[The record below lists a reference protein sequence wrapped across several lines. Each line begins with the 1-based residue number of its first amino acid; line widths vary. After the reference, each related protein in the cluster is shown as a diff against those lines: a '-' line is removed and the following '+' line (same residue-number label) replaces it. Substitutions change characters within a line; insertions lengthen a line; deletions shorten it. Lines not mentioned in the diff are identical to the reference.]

1 MNSSLLTQVSVLSR
15 RAIIRTLRQPA
26 MVIPSLIFP
35 MMLLAVNA
43 GGLTSATELPGFPA
57 DTYLDFAFAFPLM
70 QSAMFG
76 ATLAGSEFARD
87 IENGFLNRLALT
99 PMSKSALLA
108 GLLSGVIALS
118 LIQAAVF
125 LTVGLV
131 IGVDIKSGIL
141 GIPVLVALSVLTS
154 LGFGCLGTILALR
167 TGSGEAVQSF
177 FPLFFV
183 GIFFSSISLPRE
195 LLGGGWFEAVATVNP
210 VSYLVEGMRSLVIT
224 GWDAQ
229 ALALGFGFAV
239 ALFALGLFGASA
251 SMKTRM
257 ERT

>member
-1 MNSSLLTQVSVLSR
+1 M
-15 RAIIRTLRQPA
+15 IRTLRQPA

-76 ATLAGSEFARD
+76 ATLAGAEFARD
-87 IENGFLNRLALT
+87 IENGFFNRLALT
-99 PMSKSALLA
+99 PMSPAALLA
-108 GLLSGVIALS
+108 GLLSGVAALS
-118 LIQAAVF
+118 VIQAAVF

-131 IGVDIKSGIL
+131 IGVDIKSGVL
-141 GIPVLVALSVLTS
+141 GVPVLVALSVLTS

-183 GIFFSSISLPRE
+183 GIFFSSISLPRD

-239 ALFALGLFGASA
+239 ALFAVGLFGASI
-251 SMKTRM
+251 SMRTRM

>member
-1 MNSSLLTQVSVLSR
+1 MSGSLATQISVLSR
-15 RAIIRTLRQPA
+15 RAVVRTLRQPA
-26 MVIPSLIFP
+26 MVVPSLIFP

-43 GGLTSATELPGFPA
+43 GGLTSATQLPGFPA

-87 IENGFLNRLALT
+87 IENGFLNRLSLT
-99 PMSKSALLA
+99 PLRPAALLA
-108 GLLSGVIALS
+108 GLLSGVVALS
-118 LIQAAVF
+118 VIQAVVF
-125 LTVGLV
+125 LTVGLL
-131 IGVDIKSGIL
+131 IGVDIESGVL
-141 GIPVLVALSVLTS
+141 GIPVLIFLSVLTS
-154 LGFGCLGTILALR
+154 LGFGSLGTILALR

-183 GIFFSSISLPRE
+183 AIFFSSISLPRD
-195 LLGGGWFEAVATVNP
+195 LLGGGWFQAVATVNP

-224 GWDAQ
+224 GWDVQ

-239 ALFALGLFGASA
+239 ALFAVGLFGASA
-251 SMKTRM
+251 SMRTRM

>member
-26 MVIPSLIFP
+26 MVIPSLLFP

>member
-1 MNSSLLTQVSVLSR
+1 M
-15 RAIIRTLRQPA
+15 IRTLRQPA

-99 PMSKSALLA
+99 PMSPAALLA
-108 GLLSGVIALS
+108 GLLSGVVALS
-118 LIQAAVF
+118 VIQAAVF

-131 IGVDIKSGIL
+131 IGVDIKSGVL
-141 GIPVLVALSVLTS
+141 GVPVLVSLSVLTS

-239 ALFALGLFGASA
+239 ALFAVGLFGASV
-251 SMKTRM
+251 SMRTRM

>member
-1 MNSSLLTQVSVLSR
+1 M
-15 RAIIRTLRQPA
+15 RTLRQPA

-76 ATLAGSEFARD
+76 ATLAGAEFARD
-87 IENGFLNRLALT
+87 IENGFFNRLALT
-99 PMSKSALLA
+99 PMSPAALLA
-108 GLLSGVIALS
+108 GLLSGVAALS
-118 LIQAAVF
+118 VIQAAVF

-131 IGVDIKSGIL
+131 IGVDIKSGVL
-141 GIPVLVALSVLTS
+141 GVPVLVALSVLTS

-239 ALFALGLFGASA
+239 ALFAVGLFGASV
-251 SMKTRM
+251 SMRTRM

>member
-1 MNSSLLTQVSVLSR
+1 MTRELLTQISVLSR
-15 RAIIRTLRQPA
+15 RSIIRTLRQPA

-76 ATLAGSEFARD
+76 ATLAGAEFARD

-99 PMSKSALLA
+99 PMSPAALLA

-131 IGVDIKSGIL
+131 IGVDIQSGVL
-141 GIPVLVALSVLTS
+141 GVPVLVALSVLTS

-239 ALFALGLFGASA
+239 ALFAVGLLGASA